1 MSYYLIIN
9 TNIRNTEKLN
19 DLIDHLVEN
28 EFSFPSQ
35 TVGYSINEFNN
46 YTEWFDDNLIQEPY
60 LNCSYVS
67 NTDINKHLITV
78 NEQPVIFYVSR
89 APSYEMMG
97 QFYKI
102 INDYCID
109 NKCKLKSIELLKSE
123 SENIIY
129 QLKKP
134 SIIRFLIFMTIS
146 LIMLSYITNPNI
158 QNSSALLFL
167 NTLLSFFFWM
177 IYSVFSSEHI
187 FETGT

>member
-46 YTEWFDDNLIQEPY
+46 YTELFDDNLIQEPY
-60 LNCSYVS
+60 LNYPYVS

-78 NEQPVIFYVSR
+78 NEQSVIFHVSR
-89 APSYEMMG
+89 APSSKMMD

-109 NKCKLKSIELLKSE
+109 HKCKLQSVELLKSE
-123 SENIIY
+123 SQNIIY

-134 SIIRFLIFMTIS
+134 SIIRFLIFMIIS
-146 LIMLSYITNPNI
+146 LIVLLYTTNPNI
-158 QNSSALLFL
+158 QNSSTLLFF

-177 IYSVFSSEHI
+177 IYSILSREHI